1 MNYNFLSLTNA
12 NPKNAG
18 EMLALRRN
26 HIVSVFTT
34 RVIREEGGEPE
45 SVTCVFAP
53 PYGTWEVKETYA
65 EVFKQLNKT
74 EDGASSSSIT
84 QSNNA

>member
-34 RVIREEGGEPE
+34 QVIREEGDEPE
-45 SVTCVFAP
+45 QVTCVFAP
-53 PYGTWEVKETYA
+53 PYGTWEVKESYA

-74 EDGASSSSIT
+74 EDGAPSSIT
-84 QSNNA
+84 QHNNA

>member
-1 MNYNFLSLTNA
+1 MNYNFLTLTNA
-12 NPKNAG
+12 NPKNLG
-18 EMLALRRN
+18 ERLALRRN

-34 RVIREEGGEPE
+34 KVIREEGGELE

-53 PYGTWEVKETYA
+53 PYGTWEVKESYE

-74 EDGASSSSIT
+74 EDGAPSSTT
-84 QSNNA
+84 QPSNV